1 MKTAFKVVLSN
12 SFKMRLHV
20 SKVTFSLLIAFITT
34 CVVFFVLTCSGCT
47 LSVILTNTRGVASD
61 IVDSDPKTTTE
72 TDAEVTVPTSL
83 LGV

>member
-1 MKTAFKVVLSN
+1 
-12 SFKMRLHV
+12 
-20 SKVTFSLLIAFITT
+20 
-34 CVVFFVLTCSGCT
+34 